1 MGKLLNRNTASRK
14 AVCLEM
20 TSKRPL
26 RGGSILLTAWPRSKL
41 STFVPALL
49 SFISLGADQ
58 TLLPEIP
65 QLSWA
70 ELVAMGRVGTVH
82 PCSYHAFEVPG

>member
-1 MGKLLNRNTASRK
+1 MGKLLNRNAARKK

-26 RGGSILLTAWPRSKL
+26 RGGSIPLTAWFRSKL

-58 TLLPEIP
+58 TLLSEIP

-70 ELVAMGRVGTVH
+70 ELIAMGRVDTVH
-82 PCSYHAFEVPG
+82 PCSPRALEVPG